1 MKHLYW
7 TGKLGNI
14 NSSLT
19 VDEIKAKCD
28 KLILE
33 EAGVGVESE
42 IKPIRSTDIA
52 FVNDPQISHMLWE
65 LAHTV
70 NKHSFGFEI
79 ESPPTIQYTVYKKG
93 DHYDWHM
100 DTHWANQESL
110 YDRKISIIIQLTD
123 YEDYNGGE
131 LELDVSSW
139 DGTKEFCK
147 QKGSILVFPSF
158 LRHRVTPV
166 TKGTRKSLVA
176 WVEGRCFR

>member
-1 MKHLYW
+1 MKHIYW
-7 TGKLGNI
+7 QGTVNNI

-19 VDEIKAKCD
+19 VDEIKAKCS
-28 KLILE
+28 KQPLE
-33 EAGVGVESE
+33 QAGVGSGE
-42 IKPIRSTDIA
+42 INDIRKTNIA
-52 FVNDPQISHMLWE
+52 FVNDIEINNMLWN

-79 ESPPTIQYTVYKKG
+79 ESPPTIQYTVYEKG

>member
-1 MKHLYW
+1 VKHLYW
-7 TGKLGNI
+7 TGTLENI

-28 KLILE
+28 KYTLQD
-33 EAGVGVESE
+33 AGVGFENKVQS
-42 IKPIRSTDIA
+42 IRSTGIS

-79 ESPPTIQYTVYKKG
+79 ESPPNIQYTVYEKG
-93 DHYDWHM
+93 DHYDWHV
-100 DTHWANQESL
+100 DTHWANQDSL

-123 YEDYNGGE
+123 YEDYSGGD
-131 LELDVSSW
+131 LELDTTSW
-139 DGTKEFCK
+139 DGSKEFCQ
-147 QKGSILVFPSF
+147 QKGAILVFPSF

-176 WVEGRCFR
+176 WIEGRCFR